1 MKFEAVFERI
11 CSMRIRGT
19 FNNFTIILVHA
30 PAEEKNELVK
40 GSFYDKHNQMYH
52 KIPAHDTTVVVGNF
66 NTKIGREV
74 FKPVT
79 GK

>member
-1 MKFEAVFERI
+1 MNFEAVFERI
-11 CSMRIRGT
+11 CSLRIRGK
-19 FNNFTIILVHA
+19 FNNFTIILVHE

-40 GSFYDKHNQMYH
+40 GSFYDKCNPVYQR
-52 KIPAHDTTVVVGNF
+52 IPAHDTTVVVGNF